1 MLKMKNVAVIGAAG
15 RMGRWLCKFLSNEGF
30 NILAND
36 IDPIGLAD
44 LRSLNPNIKPCSLA
58 KCVLRS
64 EVVILSVPINSFE
77 SVVKELKPYVR
88 DDHLIIDICS
98 IKKLPVEIMHRFLD
112 KGIKLGT
119 HPLFGP
125 GSHSIEKKK
134 IVLTPITNE
143 ELTISSQIVEWLEE
157 KGGYGIIMD
166 PAEHD
171 KIMSTIMGVS
181 HAMGLILVKYLSN
194 FDLNILELLG
204 TPTYNFMVKY
214 STAILSGNLDLYIQ
228 LQKYLKVGEE
238 LKKLIKII
246 DDFIKGVEGNPSKV
260 LEEFIEVYKELTN
273 RGVDIRRSYDYM
285 YKLYEE
291 L

>member
-1 MLKMKNVAVIGAAG
+1 MLKNVAVIGAAG
-15 RMGRWLCKFLSNEGF
+15 RMGRWLCRFLSSEGF
-30 NILAND
+30 NVLAND
-36 IDPIGLAD
+36 IDLTGLSD
-44 LRSLNPNIKPCSLA
+44 LRSLNPNIELCSLA
-58 KCVLRS
+58 KCVLMS

-98 IKKLPVEIMHRFLD
+98 VKKMPVEIMHKFLD

-125 GSHSIEKKK
+125 GSPSIKKK
-134 IVLTPITNE
+134 KVVLTPTTNE
-143 ELTISSQIVEWLEE
+143 ELSISSQIVEWLEE
-157 KGGYGIIMD
+157 RGSYSIIMD

-171 KIMSTIMGVS
+171 RVMSTIMGVS
-181 HAMGLILVKYLSN
+181 HATGLILAKYLNN
-194 FDLNILELLG
+194 FDLNTLELLS

-228 LQKYLKVGEE
+228 LQKYLEVDEE
-238 LKKLIKII
+238 LKKLVKII
-246 DDFIKGVEGNPSKV
+246 NDFINGVEENPNKI
-260 LEEFIEVYKELTN
+260 LEEFIGIYNEFTN
-273 RGVDIRRSYDYM
+273 KGVDVRRSYNYM